1 MKKQTDIAKD
11 QYKFFKDQINLND
24 NNREDYV
31 KTEDG
36 DNRGDDVRGE
46 SNIPKELDAIL
57 R

>member
-1 MKKQTDIAKD
+1 MLGHFSRSD

-36 DNRGDDVRGE
+36 DNRGDGVRGE
-46 SNIPKELDAIL
+46 SNITKELDATL